1 MLLGGLGGDVNSL
14 DFYLALLMSLGH
26 FYFYFQYVLSS
37 QWKVVRVNRPL
48 LFILLSHSDNQ
59 SESTTKFYNSKVD
72 VG

>member
-1 MLLGGLGGDVNSL
+1 MGSSGGDVNSL

-26 FYFYFQYVLSS
+26 FYFQYVLSS

-59 SESTTKFYNSKVD
+59 SELTTKFCNSSKVD
-72 VG
+72 VGETC